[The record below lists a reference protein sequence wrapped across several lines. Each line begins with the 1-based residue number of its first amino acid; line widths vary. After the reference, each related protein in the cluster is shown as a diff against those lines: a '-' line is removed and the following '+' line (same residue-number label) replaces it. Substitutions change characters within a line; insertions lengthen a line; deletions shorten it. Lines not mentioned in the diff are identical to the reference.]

1 MTEEFYNER
10 IMMID
15 RQIKNR
21 GINDKQVLEAFKSVP
36 RHEFIPL
43 EYRDL
48 AYADRPLPIGNNQTI
63 SQPYIIAAMLARLD
77 LNSDSNVLEV
87 GSGCGYVLAILS
99 QIVAQVYGIERQSS
113 LVERS
118 RSTISR
124 LGYNNVEIKYGD
136 GKLGWAEKSPF
147 DAILVSAATSEVP
160 DELLN
165 QLRLDGRII
174 LPIGNNFLQKLL
186 LYHKKAVD
194 EFEMEK
200 LEPVRFVPLVDGK
213 S

>member
-99 QIVAQVYGIERQSS
+99 QIV
-113 LVERS
+113 
-118 RSTISR
+118 
-124 LGYNNVEIKYGD
+124 D
-136 GKLGWAEKSPF
+136 
-147 DAILVSAATSEVP
+147 
-160 DELLN
+160 
-165 QLRLDGRII
+165 
-174 LPIGNNFLQKLL
+174 
-186 LYHKKAVD
+186 
-194 EFEMEK
+194 
-200 LEPVRFVPLVDGK
+200 
-213 S
+213 

>member
-1 MTEEFYNER
+1 MTDDFYEAR
-10 IMMID
+10 INMID

-21 GINDKQVLEAFKSVP
+21 KIDDSEILEAFKAVP
-36 RHEFIPL
+36 RHEFVPE
-43 EYRDL
+43 EYQNL

-63 SQPYIIAAMLARLD
+63 SQPYIIAAMLVRLD
-77 LNSDSNVLEV
+77 LDDDAKVLEV

-99 QIVAQVYGIERQSS
+99 QIVAQVYGIERQSA

-118 RSTISR
+118 QRR
-124 LGYNNVEIKYGD
+124 VNQLGYDNVEIKYGD

-147 DAILVSAATSEVP
+147 DAIIVSAATSEVP
-160 DELLN
+160 EKLLE
-165 QLRLDGRII
+165 QLRIGGRII
-174 LPIGNNFLQKLL
+174 LPLGNSFSQQLV
-186 LYHKKAVD
+186 LYHKKAD
-194 EFEMEK
+194 EKFDKKK

>member
-1 MTEEFYNER
+1 MTEKFYEER

-36 RHEFIPL
+36 RHEFVP
-43 EYRDL
+43 EEFRDL

-63 SQPYIIAAMLARLD
+63 SQPYIIAAMLVRLN
-77 LNSDSNVLEV
+77 LNRDFNVLEV

-99 QIVAQVYGIERQSS
+99 QIVDQVYGIERQSS
-113 LVERS
+113 LVELS

-124 LGYNNVEIKYGD
+124 LGYDNVEINYGD

-147 DAILVSAATSEVP
+147 DAIIVSAATSEVP
-160 DELLN
+160 EELLN
-165 QLRLDGRII
+165 QLNLDGRII
-174 LPIGNNFLQKLL
+174 LPIGDNFMQKLI
-186 LYHKKAVD
+186 LYQKKAAD
-194 EFEMEK
+194 KFETEK